1 MLIVDPLTGEMV
13 PHSVCSFGLT
23 EIIVPALISLGVG
36 AETAAGVASA
46 VIGATELG
54 AGGAALGGGVNAITG
69 KPILPGI
76 IQGGLTGAAIGGLGP
91 AVGGGL
97 GIGAGAGEVLVGA
110 GAGALGGEI
119 TGQNPLSGAIGG
131 AISGGVAGLSS
142 GGFGDVFGGTGGAA
156 APASGVTGSSAGV
169 SAAGTAAP
177 SSATSSVS
185 LGLDQSA
192 APGASFTTGGG
203 GGGGDALSLINPP
216 AAPPGM
222 GGAADPVSGGVI
234 GVPPNASTGAFS
246 PSTGQPSSFFGSLF
260 GGGEGTSGGNTA
272 GSLGGIFGGGGGG
285 GDSGGGIGSLLK
297 SYGAP
302 LVAAGG
308 IGMDL
313 LKGQTPLPG
322 QSALT
327 HQADELATQGR
338 QLGSYLQTGTLP
350 PGVHQSLNAAAESA
364 KAAIRSKYA
373 QMGGNTS
380 AMQQDLAH
388 VDQVAAT
395 QGVQIA
401 TQLLQQGVSETGLS
415 EQIYSQL
422 LNLSLQQNS
431 GLSQSIG
438 SFATALAGGRP
449 VVLQQQGNNA

>member
-23 EIIVPALISLGVG
+23 EIIAPFVVEALVSAGIG
-36 AETAAGVASA
+36 AETAAAIAPA
-46 VIGATELG
+46 VIGAG
-54 AGGAALGGGVNAITG
+54 GGALVGGGVGEITTG
-69 KPILPGI
+69 KPLTGALE
-76 IQGGLTGAAIGGLGP
+76 GGLTGGAIGGLGP
-91 AVGGGL
+91 LVGSGL
-97 GIGAGAGEVLVGA
+97 GIGAGAGDVLVGA
-110 GAGALGGEI
+110 GAGALGSAI
-119 TGQNPLSGAIGG
+119 AGQDPLVGAGGGALSGGIVGLT
-131 AISGGVAGLSS
+131 SGG
-142 GGFGDVFGGTGGAA
+142 FGGTGGAA
-156 APASGVTGSSAGV
+156 APSSGVTGSSAGV

-192 APGASFTTGGG
+192 APGASFTTGGS
-203 GGGGDALSLINPP
+203 GGGGDALSLISPP
-216 AAPPGM
+216 PAPPGM
-222 GGAADPVSGGVI
+222 GGAVDPVSGGVI

-246 PSTGQPSSFFGSLF
+246 PSTGQPSSLFGSIF
-260 GGGEGTSGGNTA
+260 GGSEGTSGGNTA
-272 GSLGGIFGGGGGG
+272 GSLGGIFGSGGGG
-285 GDSGGGIGSLLK
+285 GDSGGGGIGSFLK

-313 LKGQTPLPG
+313 MKGHTPLPG
-322 QSALT
+322 ESALT
-327 HQADELATQGR
+327 QQAADLAAQGK
-338 QLGSYLQTGTLP
+338 QLGSYLQTGNLP
-350 PGVHQSLNAAAESA
+350 PGVHQSLNAASESA

-422 LNLSLQQNS
+422 LNLSLQQNA
-431 GLSQSIG
+431 GLSSAIG
-438 SFATALAGGRP
+438 KFATSLVPGSSSGRP
-449 VVLQQQGNNA
+449 MIFQQQPDA

>member
-1 MLIVDPLTGEMV
+1 MLIIDSLTGEMV
-13 PHSVCSFGLT
+13 PHSICSFGLT
-23 EIIVPALISLGVG
+23 EIIAPFVISALTSVGIG
-36 AETAAGVASA
+36 AETAAAIAPA
-46 VIGATELG
+46 VIGAG
-54 AGGAALGGGVNAITG
+54 GGALVGGGVGEFTTG
-69 KPILPGI
+69 KP
-76 IQGGLTGAAIGGLGP
+76 LTGALEGALTGGAIGGLGP
-91 AVGGGL
+91 AIGGGL
-97 GIGAGAGEVLVGA
+97 GIGAGAGDVLAGA
-110 GAGALGGEI
+110 GAGALGSAI
-119 TGQNPLSGAIGG
+119 AGQDPLVGAGGGALSGGIAGLT
-131 AISGGVAGLSS
+131 SGG
-142 GGFGDVFGGTGGAA
+142 FGGTGGAA

-192 APGASFTTGGG
+192 APGASFTTGGS

-222 GGAADPVSGGVI
+222 GGAVDPVSGGVI

-313 LKGQTPLPG
+313 MKGHTPLPG
-322 QSALT
+322 ESALSQ
-327 HQADELATQGR
+327 QAADLAAQGK

-415 EQIYSQL
+415 QQIYSQL
-422 LNLSLQQNS
+422 LNLSLQQNA
-431 GLSQSIG
+431 GLSSSIG
-438 SFATALAGGRP
+438 NFATALAGGRP